1 MTDEERQR
9 QMDFIVNHQA
19 ELTVKMDKAEVRITR
34 LENVLRLAI
43 RAGLRERKETREKF
57 NALIDAH
64 VRLAEVQARAEA
76 RTEAAVART
85 EAAVADLA
93 ESRVRTD
100 KALETLA
107 VSQAQTDRAIEKL
120 SVSQTQTDKQLAA
133 FIEIVRKERNG
144 NSDSNG
150 EPSAKG

>member
-34 LENVLRLAI
+34 LENVLKLAI

-64 VRLAEVQARAEA
+64 VRLAEAQA
-76 RTEAAVART
+76 RTEAA
-85 EAAVADLA
+85 LA
-93 ESRVRTD
+93 ESRVQTD
-100 KALETLA
+100 KAIEKLSE
-107 VSQAQTDRAIEKL
+107 SQAQTDKAIEKL
-120 SVSQTQTDKQLAA
+120 VASQTQTDKAIEKLSESQKQTDRQLAA
-133 FIEIVRKERNG
+133 LIEIVRKERNG

-150 EPSAKG
+150 ETSA

>member
-34 LENVLRLAI
+34 LENVLKLAI
-43 RAGLRERKETREKF
+43 RAGLRERKETREKI
-57 NALIDAH
+57 NILIDSH
-64 VRLAEVQARAEA
+64 VRLAEAQA
-76 RTEAAVART
+76 RTEAAVARM
-85 EAAVADLA
+85 ADA
-93 ESRVRTD
+93 
-100 KALETLA
+100 
-107 VSQAQTDRAIEKL
+107 QAQTDAALAKL
-120 SVSQTQTDKQLAA
+120 AGSQTHTDERLDAL
-133 FIEIVRKERNG
+133 IEIVRKERNG

>member
-43 RAGLRERKETREKF
+43 RAGLRERKETREKIKM
-57 NALIDAH
+57 LIDAH
-64 VRLAEVQARAEA
+64 VRLAEAQA
-76 RTEAAVART
+76 RTEAAVT
-85 EAAVADLA
+85 NLA
-93 ESRVRTD
+93 ESQLHTD
-100 KALETLA
+100 NRLDAL
-107 VSQAQTDRAIEKL
+107 
-120 SVSQTQTDKQLAA
+120 
-133 FIEIVRKERNG
+133 IEIVRKERNG

-150 EPSAKG
+150 EPSA